1 MTPDPFLP
9 VAPARVKTLVLPIGR
24 IKRDRFDTFVR
35 SLNTENVVQLRDVT
49 ADGRPNRS
57 RDHRQLCPACVQ
69 LVSTAQVHES
79 SR

>member
-24 IKRDRFDTFVR
+24 IKRDRFDTFVK

-57 RDHRQLCPACVQ
+57 RDSMKR
-69 LVSTAQVHES
+69 S
-79 SR
+79 SRALADHRIRLS

>member
-24 IKRDRFDTFVR
+24 IKRDRFDTFVK
-35 SLNTENVVQLRDVT
+35 SLTPENVVQLRDVT

-57 RDHRQLCPACVQ
+57 RD
-69 LVSTAQVHES
+69 STRLYPRTMRALADPRICLS
-79 SR
+79 

>member
-24 IKRDRFDTFVR
+24 IKRDRFDTFVK
-35 SLNTENVVQLRDVT
+35 SLNTENVVQLRDIT

-57 RDHRQLCPACVQ
+57 RDSASLYPRSMRALADPRIC
-69 LVSTAQVHES
+69 LS
-79 SR
+79 